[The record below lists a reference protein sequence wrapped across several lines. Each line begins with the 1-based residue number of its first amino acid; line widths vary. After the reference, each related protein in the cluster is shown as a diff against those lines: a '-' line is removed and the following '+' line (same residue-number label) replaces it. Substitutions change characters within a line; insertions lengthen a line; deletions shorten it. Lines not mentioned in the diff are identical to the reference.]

1 MTCQQRTE
9 FEMIE
14 ELLLKRENELNIVK
28 ENYELYEI
36 KVKALYEYVNFN
48 KHKNFSRL
56 RTEFTKLF
64 NRLSRDN
71 RIKVT
76 KANLIYTYFKMIH
89 EGKLHPL
96 ALLRRLLQKKPI
108 RTMSGVNSFAVL
120 LSPTPTYTD
129 SDGKKVVQTFSCK
142 HNCYYCPDQTIAN
155 GADVDIARS
164 YLKDEPAVARGH
176 AEGWDPIA
184 QVRNRL
190 DTLIVHGHPID
201 KLEYIIEG
209 GTYTE
214 FPPDYLEEFNR
225 DLYYVAN
232 TYFDVSPKREKYALS
247 KEMRINITSKIKVI
261 GICIETRPDALL
273 DNDNMYGDDKYFWL
287 KFFRLN
293 GITRVQLGL
302 QHTDPY
308 ILKKCNRGHTYQDGV
323 DAAILLINNGFK
335 LDCHVMPDL
344 PYATPEKDKLML
356 KTVLESG
363 LWDGIKIYP
372 YAAVPW
378 SVYKKQLD
386 SGKISLYSEN
396 NMEELYDVIKYG
408 LKLIPRWMRCARTQ
422 RDIPSTYISYG
433 NDTTNTRS
441 IIEEE
446 LEKEGVVLNEMR
458 SREIGRHTEY
468 DINNGCYFRDKYIS
482 DAGINYC
489 ISYESKDRRAL
500 FGFIR
505 LFIPKENHSPEFG
518 ILKNKGLIRELHVY
532 GNVVSVGKDEEH
544 SVQHKGV
551 GMNLEWI
558 ANNVAWFHNCNGI
571 AVISGEGVRGYYYKL
586 GYSDHSTYVV
596 KEYRIKYSNIMCF
609 IYFMYFLAVLGFYL
623 FNY

>member
-1 MTCQQRTE
+1 MVCQQRTE
-9 FEMIE
+9 FEVIE
-14 ELLLKRENELNIVK
+14 ELLSKRENELIIVK
-28 ENYELYEI
+28 ENYELYEN
-36 KVKALYEYVNFN
+36 KVTALYELVNLN

-76 KANLIYTYFKMIH
+76 KAYLIYTYFKMVNEKKI
-89 EGKLHPL
+89 EPL
-96 ALLRRLLQKKPI
+96 GVFRRLLQKKPV

-120 LSPTPTYTD
+120 LSPSPAYTD
-129 SDGKKVVQTFSCK
+129 GEGKKVAQTFSCE

-155 GADVDIARS
+155 GANVDIARS
-164 YLKDEPAVARGH
+164 YLADEPAVARGF
-176 AEGWDPIA
+176 AENWDPIA

-232 TYFDVSPKREKYALS
+232 TYFDVSPKREKFALS

-273 DNDNMYGDDKYFWL
+273 DDNNKYGDKYFWL
-287 KFFRLN
+287 RFFRRN

-308 ILKKCNRGHTYQDGV
+308 ILKKCNRGHTFQDSV
-323 DAAILLINNGFK
+323 DAAVLLINNGFK

-344 PYATPEKDKLML
+344 PYATPKKDRLML
-356 KTVLESG
+356 KTVMESG

-396 NMEELYDVIKYG
+396 NMEELFDVIKYG
-408 LKLIPRWMRCARTQ
+408 LKIIPYWMRCARTQ

-446 LEKEGVVLNEMR
+446 VEKEGVVLNEIR
-458 SREIGRHTEY
+458 SREIGRNSDY
-468 DINNGCYFRDKYIS
+468 DINDGCYFQDKYIS
-482 DAGINYC
+482 DAGINYF

-505 LFIPKENHSPEFG
+505 LFIPKDNHSPVFSM
-518 ILKNKGLIRELHVY
+518 LKNKGLIRELHVY
-532 GNVVSVGKDEEH
+532 GNVVTVGKDDPDA
-544 SVQHKGV
+544 VQHKGL
-551 GMNLEWI
+551 GKNLIHKAEQR
-558 ANNVAWFHNCNGI
+558 AWLDECNGTV
-571 AVISGEGVRGYYYKL
+571 VISGEGVRGYYYKL
-586 GYSDHSTYVV
+586 GYRDHSTYVV
-596 KEYRIKYSNIMCF
+596 KNFNVLYKHYTYIIC
-609 IYFMYFLAVLGFYL
+609 FMYFVEIIAIVIFI
-623 FNY
+623 